1 MIACFRGAYDVL
13 RAKDLE
19 ELDKEIQLAKDK
31 GAECVGLAIYDDNL
45 CEALGLG
52 KPLKNVEERMKIMKR
67 IRSIKAK

>member
-31 GAECVGLAIYDDNL
+31 GAECVGYSNIWW
-45 CEALGLG
+45 
-52 KPLKNVEERMKIMKR
+52 
-67 IRSIKAK
+67 